1 MNPDK
6 HTRRRIGVV
15 LHRWHRRLGVAAGL
29 FLLWLA
35 GSGIVLNHSAQLGL
49 DRATVSAPWITRLYG
64 LHATIPERGLLAAHH
79 WLVGNEVQT
88 VLDGRP
94 LAAVLPGALGLVSS
108 NGLLFAANASTL
120 ALFDAQG
127 RPVESLRDADLPI
140 AVIRRI
146 GQGCDA
152 VVIADEQDHRFA
164 SRDGL
169 TWAPCAGAVV
179 WSASVALPVAL
190 QERATTLLRPR
201 LPTERVL
208 LDAHSGHILGRYG
221 PLLVDTAGVLF
232 ILIALSGLWMF
243 LRHQVRRSHP

>member
-49 DRATVSAPWITRLYG
+49 DRSTVSAQWITQLYG
-64 LHATIPERGLLAAHH
+64 LHAAIPERGFLAARH

-94 LAAVLPGALGLVSS
+94 LETVLPGALGLVAS
-108 NGLLFAANASTL
+108 GDLLFAANASTL

-127 RPVESLRDADLPI
+127 RLVESLRDTDLPI
-140 AVIRRI
+140 AAIRRI

-152 VVIADEQDHRFA
+152 VVIANEQDHRFA

-169 TWAPCAGAVV
+169 TWAPCADAAV
-179 WSASVALPVAL
+179 WSTSVALPVAM
-190 QERATTLLRPR
+190 QMRATTLLRPR

-221 PLLVDTAGVLF
+221 PFLVDTAGVLF

-243 LRHQVRRSHP
+243 LRHHSRRGHP